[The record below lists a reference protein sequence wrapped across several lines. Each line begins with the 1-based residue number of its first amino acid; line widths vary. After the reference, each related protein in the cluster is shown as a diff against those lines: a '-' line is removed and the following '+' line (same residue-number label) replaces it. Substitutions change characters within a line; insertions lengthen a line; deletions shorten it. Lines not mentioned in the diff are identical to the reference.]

1 MFKVYL
7 FNCTIIRQLF
17 TQFYSTEHVTKL
29 YSVVFQHSNLINKH
43 TNKQNKTSKLQTN
56 KIKYQSYIA

>member
-17 TQFYSTEHVTKL
+17 TQFYSTEHVTK
-29 YSVVFQHSNLINKH
+29 FNLQKKQKIKNKQ
-43 TNKQNKTSKLQTN
+43 TNKQTNNQTN
-56 KIKYQSYIA
+56 KQRQQRCLDLIF